1 MTIVDVVL
9 RSWNQ
14 LDYQVRFNI
23 WLWTGIALLSV
34 ILVIWYFWM
43 RKLLGHRKFR
53 GTWFNAR
60 EFQELI
66 NILKED
72 QDSGRRVMQYDEI
85 QLLREWTLG
94 TRKGLGLDRAKHG
107 FW

>member
-1 MTIVDVVL
+1 MESILVLWERLSFDTRYSLWLGFGVGLLVAVV
-9 RSWNQ
+9 
-14 LDYQVRFNI
+14 
-23 WLWTGIALLSV
+23 
-34 ILVIWYFWM
+34 VIWYYWI
-43 RKLLGHRKFR
+43 RQLLGHRKFR

-94 TRKGLGLDRAKHG
+94 SNKGVGLDKAKNG
-107 FW
+107 YW